1 MIGSFKN
8 FLVEEEKTVF
18 FTWGRMNP
26 PTIGHEKLLTA
37 LSRKAGN
44 NPYFVYLS
52 QSTDPKKNPLP
63 YKDKIKIARKMF
75 PRYARRI
82 MLDAKI
88 RNLFDILTKLYDMG
102 YKNVTMVVGA
112 DRVQEFDILMNK
124 YNGKKGRHGFYN
136 FRSMNVLSAGDRDP
150 DAEGATGM
158 SASKMRAAAG
168 KGDFTSF
175 SQGLP
180 KTFSNADAKNLFN
193 TVRRGMGLKE
203 QREYKNHIQLN
214 PISETREQYVTGDL
228 YAIGDKV
235 IVRESDE
242 VGEVIHLGA
251 NYVIV
256 EKNNT
261 QKRYWLDAI
270 ELVERDYAKEY
281 ANYQGKPEQIAR
293 RSSRNQAR
301 RIMGD
306 KAVKGMDVGHKDNN
320 PMNNDPSNLRNEDPS
335 KNRREPRLRLEV
347 PQDQDIK
354 DKKGT
359 QPKKYFKGL
368 SKSTKSAR
376 DAHFKKG
383 KNKADNDS
391 SAYKPAPGD
400 ANAKTKPSKY
410 TKAFKDMYDDTR
422 MDKIKTRIDREKA
435 ADKIKHDRMQDRARL
450 RDVLKKNRETK

>member
-52 QSTDPKKNPLP
+52 QSTDPKKNPLS

-75 PRYARRI
+75 PRHARRI

-124 YNGKKGRHGFYN
+124 YNGKKGKHGFYN
-136 FRSMNVLSAGDRDP
+136 FRSMNVASAGDRDP

-193 TVRRGMGLKE
+193 KVRKGMGLKE

-214 PISETREQYVTGDL
+214 PISETREQYVSGNL
-228 YAIGDKV
+228 YDVGDKV
-235 IVRESDE
+235 IVKESDE
-242 VGEVIHLGA
+242 VGEVTHLGA

-256 EKNNT
+256 EKNGS
-261 QKRYWLDAI
+261 QKRYWLESV
-270 ELVERDYAKEY
+270 ELLEKT
-281 ANYQGKPEQIAR
+281 
-293 RSSRNQAR
+293 
-301 RIMGD
+301 
-306 KAVKGMDVGHKDNN
+306 
-320 PMNNDPSNLRNEDPS
+320 
-335 KNRREPRLRLEV
+335 EV

-359 QPKKYFKGL
+359 QPSKYYKGL

-376 DAHFKKG
+376 DAHFKK
-383 KNKADNDS
+383 NTRE
-391 SAYKPAPGD
+391 PAPGD
-400 ANAKTKPSKY
+400 KEASK
-410 TKAFKDMYDDTR
+410 KDMPKSQHTLKFKQMYGEQDAVDRVKARIKRRNDRQDAKDEKQDKRDIRAIGQAKIR
-422 MDKIKTRIDREKA
+422 MIRK
-435 ADKIKHDRMQDRARL
+435 RMRQA
-450 RDVLKKNRETK
+450 K

>member
-8 FLVEEEKTVF
+8 FLVEEEKIVF

-75 PRYARRI
+75 PRHARRI

-136 FRSMNVLSAGDRDP
+136 FRSMNVASAGDRDP

-193 TVRRGMGLKE
+193 TVRKGMGLKE

-214 PISETREQYVTGDL
+214 PISETREQYVSGNL
-228 YAIGDKV
+228 YDIGDKV
-235 IVRESDE
+235 IVKESDE
-242 VGEVIHLGA
+242 VGEVTHLGA

-256 EKNNT
+256 EKNNI
-261 QKRYWLDAI
+261 QKRYWLESI
-270 ELVERDYAKEY
+270 ELLE
-281 ANYQGKPEQIAR
+281 KPRVAQ
-293 RSSRNQAR
+293 
-301 RIMGD
+301 D
-306 KAVKGMDVGHKDNN
+306 PDV
-320 PMNNDPSNLRNEDPS
+320 
-335 KNRREPRLRLEV
+335 
-347 PQDQDIK
+347 K

-359 QPKKYFKGL
+359 QPKKYFAGL
-368 SKSTKSAR
+368 KKTTKDKR
-376 DAHFKKG
+376 DAHFARNKK
-383 KNKADNDS
+383 KADNDS

-410 TKAFKDMYDDTR
+410 TKAFKAMFDEQDA
-422 MDKIKTRIDREKA
+422 EKA
-435 ADKIKHDRMQDRARL
+435 AKKRIEREKEADRIRHDRMMDRARL
-450 RDVLKKNRETK
+450 RDVRKQNRETR

>member
-26 PTIGHEKLLTA
+26 PTIGHEKLLTV

-75 PRYARRI
+75 PRHARRI
-82 MLDAKI
+82 MLDNKVKV
-88 RNLFDILTKLYDMG
+88 LFDLLTKLYDMG

-112 DRVQEFDILMNK
+112 DRINEFDILINK

-136 FRSMNVLSAGDRDP
+136 FRNINVESAGDRDP

-158 SASKMRAAAG
+158 SASKMRAAAS

-193 TVRRGMGLKE
+193 TVRKGMGLKE
-203 QREYKNHIQLN
+203 QKEYKNHIQLN
-214 PISETREQYVTGDL
+214 PISETREQYVSGNL
-228 YAIGDKV
+228 YNIGDKV
-235 IVRESDE
+235 IVKESDE
-242 VGEVIHLGA
+242 VGEVTHLGA

-256 EKNNT
+256 EKSGT
-261 QKRYWLDAI
+261 QKRYWLDAV
-270 ELVERDYAKEY
+270 ELLEKT
-281 ANYQGKPEQIAR
+281 
-293 RSSRNQAR
+293 
-301 RIMGD
+301 
-306 KAVKGMDVGHKDNN
+306 
-320 PMNNDPSNLRNEDPS
+320 
-335 KNRREPRLRLEV
+335 EV
-347 PQDQDIK
+347 PQDPDVK

-368 SKSTKSAR
+368 SKSTKDKR
-376 DAHFKKG
+376 DAHFAKG
-383 KNKADNDS
+383 RKKADNDP

-400 ANAKTKPSKY
+400 ADAKTKPSKY
-410 TKAFKDMYDDTR
+410 TKAFKDMFDEQDAVDKVKARIKKREDQQDRKDKRDIT
-422 MDKIKTRIDREKA
+422 MAKIKV
-435 ADKIKHDRMQDRARL
+435 L
-450 RDVLKKNRETK
+450 RKSLTQTSKDSK

>member
-8 FLVEEEKTVF
+8 FLVEEEKIVF

-75 PRYARRI
+75 PRHARRI

-136 FRSMNVLSAGDRDP
+136 FRSMNVASAGDRDP

-193 TVRRGMGLKE
+193 TVRKGMGLKE

-214 PISETREQYVTGDL
+214 PISETREQYITGEL
-228 YAIGDKV
+228 YSVGDKV
-235 IVRESDE
+235 IVKESDE
-242 VGEVIHLGA
+242 VGEVTHLGA

-256 EKNNT
+256 EKSGN

-270 ELVERDYAKEY
+270 ELLEK
-281 ANYQGKPEQIAR
+281 
-293 RSSRNQAR
+293 
-301 RIMGD
+301 M
-306 KAVKGMDVGHKDNN
+306 
-320 PMNNDPSNLRNEDPS
+320 
-335 KNRREPRLRLEV
+335 EV
-347 PQDQDIK
+347 PQDRDIK
-354 DKKGT
+354 DKEGT
-359 QPKKYFKGL
+359 QPAKYYKGL

-376 DAHFKKG
+376 DAHFKK
-383 KNKADNDS
+383 NTRQ
-391 SAYKPAPGD
+391 PAPGD
-400 ANAKTKPSKY
+400 KEASK
-410 TKAFKDMYDDTR
+410 KDMPKSQHTLKFKQMYGEQDAVKRVQARIKRRDAR
-422 MDKIKTRIDREKA
+422 QDAKDEKQDKRDVRAIA
-435 ADKIKHDRMQDRARL
+435 QAKIRKIRT
-450 RDVLKKNRETK
+450 DVLKKNRETK

>member
-75 PRYARRI
+75 PRHARRI

-136 FRSMNVLSAGDRDP
+136 FRSMNVASAGDRDP

-193 TVRRGMGLKE
+193 TVRKGMGLKE

-214 PISETREQYVTGDL
+214 PVSEAREQYVSGSL
-228 YAIGDKV
+228 YDIGDKV
-235 IVRESDE
+235 IVKESDE
-242 VGEVIHLGA
+242 VGEVTHLGA

-256 EKNNT
+256 EKNNI
-261 QKRYWLDAI
+261 QKRYWLESI
-270 ELVERDYAKEY
+270 ELLE
-281 ANYQGKPEQIAR
+281 KPRVAQ
-293 RSSRNQAR
+293 
-301 RIMGD
+301 D
-306 KAVKGMDVGHKDNN
+306 PDV
-320 PMNNDPSNLRNEDPS
+320 
-335 KNRREPRLRLEV
+335 
-347 PQDQDIK
+347 K
-354 DKKGT
+354 DKKGS
-359 QPKKYFKGL
+359 QPKKYFAGLKKG
-368 SKSTKSAR
+368 TKDKR
-376 DAHFKKG
+376 DAHFARNKK
-383 KNKADNDS
+383 KADNDS

-422 MDKIKTRIDREKA
+422 MDLIKTKIDREKK
-435 ADKIKHDRMQDRARL
+435 ADKIRHDRMRDRARL
-450 RDVLKKNRETK
+450 KDTLKKNRETK

>member
-52 QSTDPKKNPLP
+52 QSTDPKKNPLS

-75 PRYARRI
+75 PRHARRI

-88 RNLFDILTKLYDMG
+88 RNLFDILTKLYGMG

-124 YNGKKGRHGFYN
+124 YNGKKGKHGFYN
-136 FRSMNVLSAGDRDP
+136 FRSMNVASAGDRDP

-158 SASKMRAAAG
+158 SASKMRAAAS

-193 TVRRGMGLKE
+193 TVRKGMGLKE

-214 PISETREQYVTGDL
+214 PVSEAREQYVSGNL
-228 YAIGDKV
+228 YDVGDKV
-235 IVRESDE
+235 IVKESDE
-242 VGEVIHLGA
+242 VGEVTHLGA

-256 EKNNT
+256 EKNGS
-261 QKRYWLDAI
+261 QKRYWLESV
-270 ELVERDYAKEY
+270 ELLEKT
-281 ANYQGKPEQIAR
+281 
-293 RSSRNQAR
+293 
-301 RIMGD
+301 
-306 KAVKGMDVGHKDNN
+306 
-320 PMNNDPSNLRNEDPS
+320 
-335 KNRREPRLRLEV
+335 EV

-359 QPKKYFKGL
+359 QPSKYYKGL

-376 DAHFKKG
+376 DAHFKK
-383 KNKADNDS
+383 NTRE
-391 SAYKPAPGD
+391 PAPGD
-400 ANAKTKPSKY
+400 KEASK
-410 TKAFKDMYDDTR
+410 KDMPKSQHTLKFKQMYGEQDAVDRVKARIKRRNDRQDAKDEKQDKRDIRAIGQAKIR
-422 MDKIKTRIDREKA
+422 MIRK
-435 ADKIKHDRMQDRARL
+435 RMRQA
-450 RDVLKKNRETK
+450 K

>member
-26 PTIGHEKLLTA
+26 PTIGHEKLLTV

-52 QSTDPKKNPLP
+52 QSSDPKKNPLS
-63 YKDKIKIARKMF
+63 YKDKIKVARKMF
-75 PRYARRI
+75 PRHARRI
-82 MLDAKI
+82 MLDMKI
-88 RNLFDILTKLYDMG
+88 KNLFDLLTKLYDMG

-112 DRVQEFDILMNK
+112 DRINEFDILIKK
-124 YNGKKGRHGFYN
+124 YNAKKGKHGFYN
-136 FRSMNVLSAGDRDP
+136 FRSINVVSAGDRDP

-193 TVRRGMGLKE
+193 TVRKGMGLKE
-203 QREYKNHIQLN
+203 QKEYKNHIQLN

-228 YAIGDKV
+228 YSVGDKV
-235 IVRESDE
+235 IVKESDE
-242 VGEVIHLGA
+242 VGKVTHLGA

-256 EKNNT
+256 EKSNV

-270 ELVERDYAKEY
+270 ELLEKTKVAQD
-281 ANYQGKPEQIAR
+281 P
-293 RSSRNQAR
+293 
-301 RIMGD
+301 
-306 KAVKGMDVGHKDNN
+306 DV
-320 PMNNDPSNLRNEDPS
+320 
-335 KNRREPRLRLEV
+335 
-347 PQDQDIK
+347 K

-368 SKSTKSAR
+368 SKSTKDKR
-376 DAHFKKG
+376 DAHFAKG
-383 KNKADNDS
+383 KKKSDNDP

-400 ANAKTKPSKY
+400 ADAKTKPSKY

-422 MDKIKTRIDREKA
+422 MDRINTRIDREKK
-435 ADKIKHDRMQDRARL
+435 ADKIKHDRMRDMARV
-450 RDVLKKNRETK
+450 RDARDKNRETK

>member
-75 PRYARRI
+75 PRHARRI

-124 YNGKKGRHGFYN
+124 YNGKKGKHGFYN
-136 FRSMNVLSAGDRDP
+136 FRSMNVASAGDRDP

-193 TVRRGMGLKE
+193 TVRKGMGLKE

-214 PISETREQYVTGDL
+214 PVSEAREQYVSGNL
-228 YAIGDKV
+228 YDVGDKV
-235 IVRESDE
+235 IVKESDE
-242 VGEVIHLGA
+242 VGEVTHLGA

-256 EKNNT
+256 EKNGS
-261 QKRYWLDAI
+261 QKRYWLESV
-270 ELVERDYAKEY
+270 ELLEKT
-281 ANYQGKPEQIAR
+281 
-293 RSSRNQAR
+293 
-301 RIMGD
+301 
-306 KAVKGMDVGHKDNN
+306 
-320 PMNNDPSNLRNEDPS
+320 
-335 KNRREPRLRLEV
+335 EV

-359 QPKKYFKGL
+359 QPSKYYKGL

-376 DAHFKKG
+376 DAHFKK
-383 KNKADNDS
+383 NTRE
-391 SAYKPAPGD
+391 PAPGD
-400 ANAKTKPSKY
+400 KEASK
-410 TKAFKDMYDDTR
+410 KDMPKSQHTLKFKQMYGEQDAVDRVKARIKRRNDRQDAKDEKQDKRDIRAIGQAKIR
-422 MDKIKTRIDREKA
+422 MIRK
-435 ADKIKHDRMQDRARL
+435 RMRQA
-450 RDVLKKNRETK
+450 K

>member
-8 FLVEEEKTVF
+8 FLVEEEKVVF

-75 PRYARRI
+75 PRHARRI
-82 MLDAKI
+82 MLDAKV

-112 DRVQEFDILMNK
+112 DRVQEFDVLMNK

-136 FRSMNVLSAGDRDP
+136 FRSMNVASAGDRDP

-193 TVRRGMGLKE
+193 TVRKGMGLKE

-228 YAIGDKV
+228 YNVGDKV
-235 IVRESDE
+235 IVKESDE
-242 VGEVIHLGA
+242 VGQVTHLGA

-256 EKNNT
+256 EKNGS
-261 QKRYWLDAI
+261 QKRYWLESI
-270 ELVERDYAKEY
+270 ELLE
-281 ANYQGKPEQIAR
+281 KPTVAQ
-293 RSSRNQAR
+293 
-301 RIMGD
+301 D
-306 KAVKGMDVGHKDNN
+306 PDV
-320 PMNNDPSNLRNEDPS
+320 
-335 KNRREPRLRLEV
+335 
-347 PQDQDIK
+347 K

-359 QPKKYFKGL
+359 QPKKYFAGL
-368 SKSTKSAR
+368 KPSTKDKR
-376 DAHFKKG
+376 DAHFARNKK
-383 KNKADNDS
+383 KADNDS

-410 TKAFKDMYDDTR
+410 TKAFKSMFGEQDA
-422 MDKIKTRIDREKA
+422 EKA
-435 ADKIKHDRMQDRARL
+435 AKKRIEREKEADRIRHDRMMDRARL
-450 RDVLKKNRETK
+450 RDVRKQNRETK

>member
-8 FLVEEEKTVF
+8 FLVEEEKVVF

-75 PRYARRI
+75 PRHARRI
-82 MLDAKI
+82 MLDAKV

-112 DRVQEFDILMNK
+112 DRVQEFDVLMNK

-136 FRSMNVLSAGDRDP
+136 FRSMNVASAGDRDP

-193 TVRRGMGLKE
+193 TVRKGMGLKE

-214 PISETREQYVTGDL
+214 PISETREQYITGEL
-228 YAIGDKV
+228 YSVGDKV
-235 IVRESDE
+235 IVKESDE
-242 VGEVIHLGA
+242 VGEVTHLGE

-256 EKNNT
+256 EKNGS
-261 QKRYWLDAI
+261 QKRYWLESI
-270 ELVERDYAKEY
+270 ELLE
-281 ANYQGKPEQIAR
+281 KPTVAQ
-293 RSSRNQAR
+293 
-301 RIMGD
+301 D
-306 KAVKGMDVGHKDNN
+306 PDV
-320 PMNNDPSNLRNEDPS
+320 
-335 KNRREPRLRLEV
+335 
-347 PQDQDIK
+347 K

-359 QPKKYFKGL
+359 QPKKYFAGL
-368 SKSTKSAR
+368 KPSTKDKR
-376 DAHFKKG
+376 DAHFARNKK
-383 KNKADNDS
+383 KADNDS

-410 TKAFKDMYDDTR
+410 TKAFKSMFGEQDA
-422 MDKIKTRIDREKA
+422 EKA
-435 ADKIKHDRMQDRARL
+435 AKKRIEREKEADRIRHDRMMDRARL
-450 RDVLKKNRETK
+450 RDVRKQNRETK

>member
-8 FLVEEEKTVF
+8 FLVEEEKVVF

-75 PRYARRI
+75 PRHARRI
-82 MLDAKI
+82 MLDAKV

-112 DRVQEFDILMNK
+112 DRVQEFDVLMNK

-136 FRSMNVLSAGDRDP
+136 FRSMNVASAGDRDP

-193 TVRRGMGLKE
+193 TVRKGMGLKE

-228 YAIGDKV
+228 YNVGDKV
-235 IVRESDE
+235 IVKESDE
-242 VGEVIHLGA
+242 VGQVTHLGA

-256 EKNNT
+256 EKNGS
-261 QKRYWLDAI
+261 QKRYWLESI
-270 ELVERDYAKEY
+270 ELLEKTTVAQD
-281 ANYQGKPEQIAR
+281 P
-293 RSSRNQAR
+293 
-301 RIMGD
+301 
-306 KAVKGMDVGHKDNN
+306 DV
-320 PMNNDPSNLRNEDPS
+320 
-335 KNRREPRLRLEV
+335 
-347 PQDQDIK
+347 K

-359 QPKKYFKGL
+359 QPKKYFAGL
-368 SKSTKSAR
+368 KPSTKDKR
-376 DAHFKKG
+376 DAHFARNKK
-383 KNKADNDS
+383 KADNDS

-410 TKAFKDMYDDTR
+410 TKAFKSMFGEQDA
-422 MDKIKTRIDREKA
+422 EKA
-435 ADKIKHDRMQDRARL
+435 AKKRIEREKEADRIRHDRMMDRARL
-450 RDVLKKNRETK
+450 RDVRKQNRETK

>member
-26 PTIGHEKLLTA
+26 PTIGHEKLLTV

-75 PRYARRI
+75 PRHARRI
-82 MLDAKI
+82 MLDNKVKV
-88 RNLFDILTKLYDMG
+88 LFDLLTKLYDMG

-112 DRVQEFDILMNK
+112 DRINEFDILINK

-136 FRSMNVLSAGDRDP
+136 FRNINVVSAGDRDP

-158 SASKMRAAAG
+158 SASKMRAAAS

-193 TVRRGMGLKE
+193 TVRKGMGLKE
-203 QREYKNHIQLN
+203 QKEYKNHIQLN
-214 PISETREQYVTGDL
+214 PVSETREQYVSGDL
-228 YAIGDKV
+228 YDIGDKV
-235 IVRESDE
+235 IVKESDE
-242 VGEVIHLGA
+242 VGEVTHLGA

-256 EKNNT
+256 EKGET
-261 QKRYWLDAI
+261 QKRYWLDSI
-270 ELVERDYAKEY
+270 ELLEKTKVAQD
-281 ANYQGKPEQIAR
+281 P
-293 RSSRNQAR
+293 
-301 RIMGD
+301 
-306 KAVKGMDVGHKDNN
+306 DV
-320 PMNNDPSNLRNEDPS
+320 
-335 KNRREPRLRLEV
+335 
-347 PQDQDIK
+347 K

-359 QPKKYFKGL
+359 QPKKYFAGL
-368 SKSTKSAR
+368 KPSTKDKR
-376 DAHFKKG
+376 DAHFARGKK
-383 KNKADNDS
+383 KADNDP

-410 TKAFKDMYDDTR
+410 TKAFKSMFDEQDAEKLAR
-422 MDKIKTRIDREKA
+422 KRIEREKE
-435 ADKIKHDRMQDRARL
+435 ADRIRHDRMMDRARL
-450 RDVLKKNRETK
+450 RDVRKQNRDSK

>member
-26 PTIGHEKLLTA
+26 PTIGHEKLLTV

-52 QSTDPKKNPLP
+52 QSTDPKKNPLS

-75 PRYARRI
+75 PRHARRI
-82 MLDAKI
+82 MLDNKVKV
-88 RNLFDILTKLYDMG
+88 LFDLLTKLYDMG

-112 DRVQEFDILMNK
+112 DRIQEFDILIKK

-136 FRSMNVLSAGDRDP
+136 FRNINVESAGDRDP

-158 SASKMRAAAG
+158 SASKMRAAAS

-193 TVRRGMGLKE
+193 TVRKGMGLKE
-203 QREYKNHIQLN
+203 QKEYKNHIQLN
-214 PISETREQYVTGDL
+214 PVSETREQYVSGNL
-228 YAIGDKV
+228 YDIGDKV
-235 IVRESDE
+235 IVKESDE
-242 VGEVIHLGA
+242 VGEVTHLGA

-256 EKNNT
+256 EKGET
-261 QKRYWLDAI
+261 QKRYWLDSI
-270 ELVERDYAKEY
+270 ELLEKTKVAQD
-281 ANYQGKPEQIAR
+281 P
-293 RSSRNQAR
+293 
-301 RIMGD
+301 
-306 KAVKGMDVGHKDNN
+306 DV
-320 PMNNDPSNLRNEDPS
+320 
-335 KNRREPRLRLEV
+335 
-347 PQDQDIK
+347 K

-359 QPKKYFKGL
+359 QPKKYFAGL
-368 SKSTKSAR
+368 KPSTKDKR
-376 DAHFKKG
+376 DAHFARGKK
-383 KNKADNDS
+383 KADNDP

-410 TKAFKDMYDDTR
+410 TKAFKSMFDEQDAGDR
-422 MDKIKTRIDREKA
+422 VKARIKRRDARQDAKDEKQDK
-435 ADKIKHDRMQDRARL
+435 
-450 RDVLKKNRETK
+450 RDVRAIGQAKIRKIRTDILKKNRETK

>member
-1 MIGSFKN
+1 LIGSFKN

-26 PTIGHEKLLTA
+26 PTIGHEKLLTV

-52 QSTDPKKNPLP
+52 QSSDPKKNPLS
-63 YKDKIKIARKMF
+63 YKDKIKVARKMF
-75 PRYARRI
+75 PRHARRI
-82 MLDAKI
+82 MLDMKI
-88 RNLFDILTKLYDMG
+88 KNLFDLLTKLYDMG

-112 DRVQEFDILMNK
+112 DRINEFDILIKK
-124 YNGKKGRHGFYN
+124 YNAKKGKHGFYN
-136 FRSMNVLSAGDRDP
+136 FRNINVVSAGDRDP

-193 TVRRGMGLKE
+193 TVRKGMGLKE
-203 QREYKNHIQLN
+203 QKEYKNHIQLN

-228 YAIGDKV
+228 YSVGDKV
-235 IVRESDE
+235 IVKESDE
-242 VGEVIHLGA
+242 VGKVTHLGA

-256 EKNNT
+256 EKSNV

-270 ELVERDYAKEY
+270 ELLEKTKVAQD
-281 ANYQGKPEQIAR
+281 P
-293 RSSRNQAR
+293 
-301 RIMGD
+301 
-306 KAVKGMDVGHKDNN
+306 DV
-320 PMNNDPSNLRNEDPS
+320 
-335 KNRREPRLRLEV
+335 
-347 PQDQDIK
+347 K

-359 QPKKYFKGL
+359 QPKKYFTGL
-368 SKSTKSAR
+368 SKSTKDKR
-376 DAHFKKG
+376 DAHFAKG
-383 KNKADNDS
+383 KKKADNDP

-400 ANAKTKPSKY
+400 ADAKTKPSKY
-410 TKAFKDMYDDTR
+410 TKAFKDMYEEDALAR
-422 MDKIKTRIDREKA
+422 VKRKHKRINDLEKA
-435 ADKIKHDRMQDRARL
+435 SDAARKVQQDKEMDRARTT
-450 RDVLKKNRETK
+450 VTKQKNRETK

>member
-75 PRYARRI
+75 PRHARRI

-124 YNGKKGRHGFYN
+124 YNGKKGKHGFYN
-136 FRSMNVLSAGDRDP
+136 FRSMNVASAGDRDP

-193 TVRRGMGLKE
+193 KVRKGMGLKE

-214 PISETREQYVTGDL
+214 PISETREQYVSGNL
-228 YAIGDKV
+228 YDVGDKV
-235 IVRESDE
+235 IVKESDE
-242 VGEVIHLGA
+242 VGEVTHLGA

-256 EKNNT
+256 EKNGS
-261 QKRYWLDAI
+261 QKRYWLESV
-270 ELVERDYAKEY
+270 ELLEKT
-281 ANYQGKPEQIAR
+281 
-293 RSSRNQAR
+293 
-301 RIMGD
+301 
-306 KAVKGMDVGHKDNN
+306 
-320 PMNNDPSNLRNEDPS
+320 
-335 KNRREPRLRLEV
+335 EV

-359 QPKKYFKGL
+359 QPSKYYKGL

-376 DAHFKKG
+376 DAHFKK
-383 KNKADNDS
+383 NTRE
-391 SAYKPAPGD
+391 PAPGD
-400 ANAKTKPSKY
+400 KEASK
-410 TKAFKDMYDDTR
+410 KDMPKSQHTLKFKQMYGEQDAVDRVKARIKRRNDRQDAKDEKQDKRDIRAIGQAKIR
-422 MDKIKTRIDREKA
+422 MIRK
-435 ADKIKHDRMQDRARL
+435 RMRQA
-450 RDVLKKNRETK
+450 K

>member
-8 FLVEEEKTVF
+8 FLIEEEKTVF

-37 LSRKAGN
+37 LSRKAGS

-52 QSTDPKKNPLP
+52 QSVDPKKNPLP

-75 PRYARRI
+75 PRHARRI
-82 MLDAKI
+82 MLDAKV

-112 DRVQEFDILMNK
+112 DRVQEFDVLMNK

-136 FRSMNVLSAGDRDP
+136 FRSMNVASAGDRDP

-158 SASKMRAAAG
+158 SASKMRSAAS

-193 TVRRGMGLKE
+193 TVRKGMGLRE
-203 QREYKNHIQLN
+203 QKEYKSHLQLN
-214 PISETREQYVTGDL
+214 PVSETREQYVSGNL
-228 YAIGDKV
+228 YDVGDKV
-235 IVRESDE
+235 IVKESDE
-242 VGEVIHLGA
+242 VGTVTHLGA

-256 EKNNT
+256 EKNNM
-261 QKRYWLDAI
+261 QKRYWLEAI
-270 ELVERDYAKEY
+270 ELLE
-281 ANYQGKPEQIAR
+281 KPRVAQ
-293 RSSRNQAR
+293 
-301 RIMGD
+301 D
-306 KAVKGMDVGHKDNN
+306 PDV
-320 PMNNDPSNLRNEDPS
+320 
-335 KNRREPRLRLEV
+335 
-347 PQDQDIK
+347 K

-368 SKSTKSAR
+368 SKSTKDKR
-376 DAHFKKG
+376 DAHFARGKK
-383 KNKADNDS
+383 KADNDP

-400 ANAKTKPSKY
+400 ADAKTKPSKY
-410 TKAFKDMYDDTR
+410 TNAIKKMFDEEDAVARVKKKHDRFNDAEKARDEL
-422 MDKIKTRIDREKA
+422 IKTRQ
-435 ADKIKHDRMQDRARL
+435 DKEMDRARTK
-450 RDVLKKNRETK
+450 DTKQKNKETR

>member
-26 PTIGHEKLLTA
+26 PTIGHEKLLTV

-52 QSTDPKKNPLP
+52 QSSDPKKNPLS
-63 YKDKIKIARKMF
+63 YKDKIKVARKMF
-75 PRYARRI
+75 PRHARRI
-82 MLDAKI
+82 MLDMKI
-88 RNLFDILTKLYDMG
+88 KNLFDLLTKLYDMG

-112 DRVQEFDILMNK
+112 DRINEFDILIKK
-124 YNGKKGRHGFYN
+124 YNAKKGKHGFYN
-136 FRSMNVLSAGDRDP
+136 FRNINVVSAGDRDP

-193 TVRRGMGLKE
+193 TVRKGMGLKE
-203 QREYKNHIQLN
+203 QKEYKNHIQLN

-228 YAIGDKV
+228 YSVGDKV
-235 IVRESDE
+235 IVKESDE
-242 VGEVIHLGA
+242 VGKVTHLGA

-256 EKNNT
+256 EKSNV

-270 ELVERDYAKEY
+270 ELLEKTKVAQD
-281 ANYQGKPEQIAR
+281 P
-293 RSSRNQAR
+293 
-301 RIMGD
+301 
-306 KAVKGMDVGHKDNN
+306 DV
-320 PMNNDPSNLRNEDPS
+320 
-335 KNRREPRLRLEV
+335 
-347 PQDQDIK
+347 K

-359 QPKKYFKGL
+359 QPKKYFTGL
-368 SKSTKSAR
+368 SKSTKDKR
-376 DAHFKKG
+376 DAHFAKG
-383 KNKADNDS
+383 KKKADNDP

-400 ANAKTKPSKY
+400 ADAKTKPSKY
-410 TKAFKDMYDDTR
+410 TKAFKDMYEEDALAR
-422 MDKIKTRIDREKA
+422 VKRKHKRINDLEKA
-435 ADKIKHDRMQDRARL
+435 SDAARKVQQDKEMDRARTT
-450 RDVLKKNRETK
+450 VTKQKNKETK

>member
-75 PRYARRI
+75 PRHARRI

-136 FRSMNVLSAGDRDP
+136 FRSMNVASAGDRDP

-193 TVRRGMGLKE
+193 TVRKGMGLKE

-214 PISETREQYVTGDL
+214 PISETREQYVSGNL
-228 YAIGDKV
+228 YDIGDKV
-235 IVRESDE
+235 IVKESNE
-242 VGEVIHLGA
+242 VGEVTHLGT

-256 EKNNT
+256 EKNNI
-261 QKRYWLDAI
+261 QKRYWLESI
-270 ELVERDYAKEY
+270 ELLE
-281 ANYQGKPEQIAR
+281 KPRVAQ
-293 RSSRNQAR
+293 
-301 RIMGD
+301 D
-306 KAVKGMDVGHKDNN
+306 PDV
-320 PMNNDPSNLRNEDPS
+320 
-335 KNRREPRLRLEV
+335 
-347 PQDQDIK
+347 K
-354 DKKGT
+354 DKKGS
-359 QPKKYFKGL
+359 QPKKYFAGLKKG
-368 SKSTKSAR
+368 TKDKR
-376 DAHFKKG
+376 DAHFARNKK
-383 KNKADNDS
+383 KADDDS

-400 ANAKTKPSKY
+400 AKAKTKPSKY
-410 TKAFKDMYDDTR
+410 TTAFKAMFDEQDALKRVQARIKRRDARQDAKDD
-422 MDKIKTRIDREKA
+422 KQDRR
-435 ADKIKHDRMQDRARL
+435 DDRAMDRARL
-450 RDVLKKNRETK
+450 SDVLKKNRETK

>member
-52 QSTDPKKNPLP
+52 QSTDPKKNPLS

-75 PRYARRI
+75 PRHARRI

-124 YNGKKGRHGFYN
+124 YNGKKGKHGFYN
-136 FRSMNVLSAGDRDP
+136 FRSMNVASAGDRDP

-193 TVRRGMGLKE
+193 TVRKGMGLKE

-214 PISETREQYVTGDL
+214 PVSEAREQYVSGNL
-228 YAIGDKV
+228 YDVGDKV
-235 IVRESDE
+235 IVKESDE
-242 VGEVIHLGA
+242 VGEVTHLGA

-256 EKNNT
+256 EKNGS
-261 QKRYWLDAI
+261 QKRYWLESV
-270 ELVERDYAKEY
+270 ELLEKT
-281 ANYQGKPEQIAR
+281 
-293 RSSRNQAR
+293 
-301 RIMGD
+301 
-306 KAVKGMDVGHKDNN
+306 
-320 PMNNDPSNLRNEDPS
+320 
-335 KNRREPRLRLEV
+335 EV

-354 DKKGT
+354 DKEGT
-359 QPKKYFKGL
+359 QPSKYYKGL

-376 DAHFKKG
+376 DAHFKK
-383 KNKADNDS
+383 NTRE
-391 SAYKPAPGD
+391 PAPGD
-400 ANAKTKPSKY
+400 KEASK
-410 TKAFKDMYDDTR
+410 KDMPKSQHTLKFKQMYGEQDAVDRVKARIKRRNDRQDAKDEKQDKRDIRAIGQAKIR
-422 MDKIKTRIDREKA
+422 MIRK
-435 ADKIKHDRMQDRARL
+435 RMRQA
-450 RDVLKKNRETK
+450 K

>member
-26 PTIGHEKLLTA
+26 PTIGHEKLLTV

-52 QSTDPKKNPLP
+52 QSTDPKKNPLS

-75 PRYARRI
+75 PRHARRI
-82 MLDAKI
+82 MLDNKVKV
-88 RNLFDILTKLYDMG
+88 LFDLLTKLYDMG

-112 DRVQEFDILMNK
+112 DRIQEFDILIKK

-136 FRSMNVLSAGDRDP
+136 FRNINVVSAGDRDP

-158 SASKMRAAAG
+158 SASKMRAAS

-193 TVRRGMGLKE
+193 TVRKGMGLKE
-203 QREYKNHIQLN
+203 QKEYKNHIQLN
-214 PISETREQYVTGDL
+214 PVSETREQYVSGDL
-228 YAIGDKV
+228 YDIGDKV
-235 IVRESDE
+235 IVKESDE
-242 VGEVIHLGA
+242 VGEVTHLGA

-256 EKNNT
+256 EKGET
-261 QKRYWLDAI
+261 QKRYWLDSI
-270 ELVERDYAKEY
+270 ELLEKTKVAQD
-281 ANYQGKPEQIAR
+281 P
-293 RSSRNQAR
+293 
-301 RIMGD
+301 
-306 KAVKGMDVGHKDNN
+306 DV
-320 PMNNDPSNLRNEDPS
+320 
-335 KNRREPRLRLEV
+335 
-347 PQDQDIK
+347 K

-359 QPKKYFKGL
+359 QPKKYFAGL
-368 SKSTKSAR
+368 KPSTKDKR
-376 DAHFKKG
+376 DAHFARGKK
-383 KNKADNDS
+383 KADNDP
-391 SAYKPAPGD
+391 SAYKPAPSD

-410 TKAFKDMYDDTR
+410 TKAFKSMFDEQDAEKLAR
-422 MDKIKTRIDREKA
+422 KRIEREKE
-435 ADKIKHDRMQDRARL
+435 ADRIRHDRMMDRARL
-450 RDVLKKNRETK
+450 RDVRKQNRDSK

>member
-8 FLVEEEKTVF
+8 FLIEEEKTVF

-75 PRYARRI
+75 PRHARRI
-82 MLDAKI
+82 MLDAKV

-112 DRVQEFDILMNK
+112 DRVQEFDVLMNK

-136 FRSMNVLSAGDRDP
+136 FRSMNVASAGDRDP

-193 TVRRGMGLKE
+193 TVRKGMGLKE

-214 PISETREQYVTGDL
+214 PISETREQYITGEL
-228 YAIGDKV
+228 YSVGDKV
-235 IVRESDE
+235 IVKESDE
-242 VGEVIHLGA
+242 VGEVTHLGA

-256 EKNNT
+256 EKNGS

-270 ELVERDYAKEY
+270 ELLEK
-281 ANYQGKPEQIAR
+281 I
-293 RSSRNQAR
+293 
-301 RIMGD
+301 
-306 KAVKGMDVGHKDNN
+306 
-320 PMNNDPSNLRNEDPS
+320 
-335 KNRREPRLRLEV
+335 EV
-347 PQDQDIK
+347 PQDRDIK
-354 DKKGT
+354 DKEGT
-359 QPKKYFKGL
+359 QPAKYYKGL

-376 DAHFKKG
+376 DAHFKK
-383 KNKADNDS
+383 NTRQ
-391 SAYKPAPGD
+391 PAPGD
-400 ANAKTKPSKY
+400 KEASK
-410 TKAFKDMYDDTR
+410 KDMPKSQHTLKFKQMYGEQDAVKRVQARIKRRDAR
-422 MDKIKTRIDREKA
+422 QDAKDEKQDKRDVRAIA
-435 ADKIKHDRMQDRARL
+435 QAKIRKIRT
-450 RDVLKKNRETK
+450 DVLKKNRETK

>member
-8 FLVEEEKTVF
+8 FLVEEEKVVF

-75 PRYARRI
+75 PRHARRI
-82 MLDAKI
+82 MLDAKV

-112 DRVQEFDILMNK
+112 DRVQEFDVLMNK

-136 FRSMNVLSAGDRDP
+136 FRSMNVASAGDRDP

-193 TVRRGMGLKE
+193 TVRKGMGLKE

-214 PISETREQYVTGDL
+214 PISETREQYITGEL
-228 YAIGDKV
+228 YSVGDKV
-235 IVRESDE
+235 IVKESDE
-242 VGEVIHLGA
+242 VGEVTHLGA

-256 EKNNT
+256 EKNGS

-270 ELVERDYAKEY
+270 ELLEK
-281 ANYQGKPEQIAR
+281 
-293 RSSRNQAR
+293 
-301 RIMGD
+301 M
-306 KAVKGMDVGHKDNN
+306 
-320 PMNNDPSNLRNEDPS
+320 
-335 KNRREPRLRLEV
+335 EV
-347 PQDQDIK
+347 PQDRDIK
-354 DKKGT
+354 DKEGT
-359 QPKKYFKGL
+359 QPAKYYKGL

-376 DAHFKKG
+376 DAHFKK
-383 KNKADNDS
+383 NTRQ
-391 SAYKPAPGD
+391 PAPGD
-400 ANAKTKPSKY
+400 KEAST
-410 TKAFKDMYDDTR
+410 KDMPKSQHTLKFKQMYGQQDAVKRVQARIKRRDAR
-422 MDKIKTRIDREKA
+422 QDAKDEKQDKRDVRAIA
-435 ADKIKHDRMQDRARL
+435 QAKIRKIRT
-450 RDVLKKNRETK
+450 DVLKKNRETK

>member
-8 FLVEEEKTVF
+8 FLIEEEKTVF

-52 QSTDPKKNPLP
+52 QSTDPKKNPLS

-75 PRYARRI
+75 PRHARRI

-112 DRVQEFDILMNK
+112 DRINEFDILINK

-136 FRSMNVLSAGDRDP
+136 FRNINVESAGDRDP

-158 SASKMRAAAG
+158 SASKMRAAAS

-193 TVRRGMGLKE
+193 TVRKGMGLKE
-203 QREYKNHIQLN
+203 QKEYKNHVQLN
-214 PISETREQYVTGDL
+214 PVSETREQYVSGNL
-228 YAIGDKV
+228 YNIGDKV
-235 IVRESDE
+235 IVKESDE
-242 VGEVIHLGA
+242 VGEVTHLGA

-256 EKNNT
+256 EKSGT
-261 QKRYWLDAI
+261 QKRYWLDSI
-270 ELVERDYAKEY
+270 ELLEKTKVAQD
-281 ANYQGKPEQIAR
+281 P
-293 RSSRNQAR
+293 
-301 RIMGD
+301 
-306 KAVKGMDVGHKDNN
+306 DV
-320 PMNNDPSNLRNEDPS
+320 
-335 KNRREPRLRLEV
+335 
-347 PQDQDIK
+347 K

-359 QPKKYFKGL
+359 QPKKYFAGL
-368 SKSTKSAR
+368 KPSTKDKR
-376 DAHFKKG
+376 DAHFARGKK
-383 KNKADNDS
+383 KADNDP

-410 TKAFKDMYDDTR
+410 TKAFKSMFDEQDAEKLAR
-422 MDKIKTRIDREKA
+422 KRIEREKE
-435 ADKIKHDRMQDRARL
+435 ADRIRHDRMMDRARL
-450 RDVLKKNRETK
+450 RDVRKQNRDSK

>member
-8 FLVEEEKTVF
+8 FLVEEEKIVF

-75 PRYARRI
+75 PRHARRI

-136 FRSMNVLSAGDRDP
+136 FRSMNVASAGDRDP

-193 TVRRGMGLKE
+193 TVRKGMGLKE

-228 YAIGDKV
+228 YNVGDKV
-235 IVRESDE
+235 IVKESDE
-242 VGEVIHLGA
+242 VGQVTHLGA

-256 EKNNT
+256 EKNGS
-261 QKRYWLDAI
+261 QKRYWLESI
-270 ELVERDYAKEY
+270 EVLE
-281 ANYQGKPEQIAR
+281 KPTVAQ
-293 RSSRNQAR
+293 
-301 RIMGD
+301 D
-306 KAVKGMDVGHKDNN
+306 PDV
-320 PMNNDPSNLRNEDPS
+320 
-335 KNRREPRLRLEV
+335 
-347 PQDQDIK
+347 K

-359 QPKKYFKGL
+359 QPKKYFAGL
-368 SKSTKSAR
+368 KPSTKDKR
-376 DAHFKKG
+376 DAHFARNKK
-383 KNKADNDS
+383 KADNDS

-410 TKAFKDMYDDTR
+410 TKAFKSMFGEQDA
-422 MDKIKTRIDREKA
+422 EKA
-435 ADKIKHDRMQDRARL
+435 AKKRIEREKEADRIRHDRMMDRARL
-450 RDVLKKNRETK
+450 RDVRKQNRETK

>member
-8 FLVEEEKTVF
+8 FLIEEEKTVF

-37 LSRKAGN
+37 LSRKAGS

-52 QSTDPKKNPLP
+52 QSVDPKKNPLP

-75 PRYARRI
+75 PRHARRI
-82 MLDAKI
+82 MLDAKV

-112 DRVQEFDILMNK
+112 DRVQEFDVLMNK

-136 FRSMNVLSAGDRDP
+136 FRSMNVASAGDRDP

-158 SASKMRAAAG
+158 SASKMRSAAS

-193 TVRRGMGLKE
+193 TVRKGMGLRE
-203 QREYKNHIQLN
+203 QKEYKSHLQLN
-214 PISETREQYVTGDL
+214 PVSETREQYVSGNL
-228 YAIGDKV
+228 YDVGDKV
-235 IVRESDE
+235 IVKESDE
-242 VGEVIHLGA
+242 VGTVTHLGA

-256 EKNNT
+256 EKNNM
-261 QKRYWLDAI
+261 QKRYWLEAI
-270 ELVERDYAKEY
+270 ELLE
-281 ANYQGKPEQIAR
+281 KPRVAQ
-293 RSSRNQAR
+293 
-301 RIMGD
+301 D
-306 KAVKGMDVGHKDNN
+306 PDV
-320 PMNNDPSNLRNEDPS
+320 
-335 KNRREPRLRLEV
+335 
-347 PQDQDIK
+347 K

-368 SKSTKSAR
+368 SKSTKDKR
-376 DAHFKKG
+376 DAHFAKG
-383 KNKADNDS
+383 KKKADNDP

-400 ANAKTKPSKY
+400 ADAKTKPSKY
-410 TKAFKDMYDDTR
+410 TNA
-422 MDKIKTRIDREKA
+422 IKKMFDEEDAMARVKR
-435 ADKIKHDRMQDRARL
+435 KHDRFNDAEKARDELIKRRQDKEMDRARTK
-450 RDVLKKNRETK
+450 DTKQKNKETR

>member
-26 PTIGHEKLLTA
+26 PTIGHEKLLTV

-52 QSTDPKKNPLP
+52 QSTDPKKNPLS

-75 PRYARRI
+75 PRHARRI
-82 MLDAKI
+82 MLDNKVKV
-88 RNLFDILTKLYDMG
+88 LFDLLTKLYDMG
-102 YKNVTMVVGA
+102 YENVTMVVGA
-112 DRVQEFDILMNK
+112 DRINEFDILINK

-136 FRSMNVLSAGDRDP
+136 FRNINVESAGDRDP

-158 SASKMRAAAG
+158 SASKMRAAAS

-193 TVRRGMGLKE
+193 TVRKGMGLKE
-203 QREYKNHIQLN
+203 QKEYKNHVQLN
-214 PISETREQYVTGDL
+214 PVSETREQYVSGNL
-228 YAIGDKV
+228 YNIGDKV
-235 IVRESDE
+235 IVKESDE
-242 VGEVIHLGA
+242 VGEVTHLGA

-256 EKNNT
+256 EKSGT
-261 QKRYWLDAI
+261 QKRYWLDSI
-270 ELVERDYAKEY
+270 ELLEKTKVAQD
-281 ANYQGKPEQIAR
+281 P
-293 RSSRNQAR
+293 
-301 RIMGD
+301 
-306 KAVKGMDVGHKDNN
+306 DV
-320 PMNNDPSNLRNEDPS
+320 
-335 KNRREPRLRLEV
+335 
-347 PQDQDIK
+347 K

-359 QPKKYFKGL
+359 QPKKYFAGL
-368 SKSTKSAR
+368 KPSTKDKR
-376 DAHFKKG
+376 DAHFARGKK
-383 KNKADNDS
+383 KADNDP

-410 TKAFKDMYDDTR
+410 TKAFKSMFDEQDAEKLAR
-422 MDKIKTRIDREKA
+422 KRIEREKE
-435 ADKIKHDRMQDRARL
+435 ADRIRHDRMMDRARL
-450 RDVLKKNRETK
+450 RDVRKQNRDSK

>member
-52 QSTDPKKNPLP
+52 QSTDPKKNPLS

-75 PRYARRI
+75 PRHARRI

-124 YNGKKGRHGFYN
+124 YNGKKGKHGFYN
-136 FRSMNVLSAGDRDP
+136 FRSMNVASAGDRDP

-158 SASKMRAAAG
+158 SASKMRAAAS

-193 TVRRGMGLKE
+193 TVRKGMGLKE

-214 PISETREQYVTGDL
+214 PVSETREQYVSGNL
-228 YAIGDKV
+228 YDVGDKV
-235 IVRESDE
+235 IVKESDE
-242 VGEVIHLGA
+242 VGEVTHLGA

-256 EKNNT
+256 EKNGS
-261 QKRYWLDAI
+261 QKRYWLESV
-270 ELVERDYAKEY
+270 ELLEKT
-281 ANYQGKPEQIAR
+281 
-293 RSSRNQAR
+293 
-301 RIMGD
+301 
-306 KAVKGMDVGHKDNN
+306 
-320 PMNNDPSNLRNEDPS
+320 
-335 KNRREPRLRLEV
+335 EV

-359 QPKKYFKGL
+359 QPSKYYKGL

-376 DAHFKKG
+376 DAHFKK
-383 KNKADNDS
+383 NTRE
-391 SAYKPAPGD
+391 PAPGD
-400 ANAKTKPSKY
+400 KEASK
-410 TKAFKDMYDDTR
+410 KDMPKSQHTLKFKQMYGEQDAVDRVKARIKRRNDRQDAKDEKQDKRDIRAIGQAKIR
-422 MDKIKTRIDREKA
+422 MIRK
-435 ADKIKHDRMQDRARL
+435 RMRQA
-450 RDVLKKNRETK
+450 K